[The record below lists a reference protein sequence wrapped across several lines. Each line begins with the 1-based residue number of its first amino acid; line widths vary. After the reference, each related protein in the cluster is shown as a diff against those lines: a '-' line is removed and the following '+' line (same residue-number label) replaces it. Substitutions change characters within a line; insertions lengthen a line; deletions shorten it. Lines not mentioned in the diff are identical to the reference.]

1 MYLSDISQGSFQGRG
16 ICQKGAGYKKPPGYL
31 QARGYE
37 KAAHADGELFATGA
51 QLPAT
56 AAYWTEGKVSAWLTV
71 ATHFL
76 MVLFL

>member
-1 MYLSDISQGSFQGRG
+1 MYLSDISRGSFQGRG
-16 ICQKGAGYKKPPGYL
+16 ICQKGAGYKKPP
-31 QARGYE
+31 GYE